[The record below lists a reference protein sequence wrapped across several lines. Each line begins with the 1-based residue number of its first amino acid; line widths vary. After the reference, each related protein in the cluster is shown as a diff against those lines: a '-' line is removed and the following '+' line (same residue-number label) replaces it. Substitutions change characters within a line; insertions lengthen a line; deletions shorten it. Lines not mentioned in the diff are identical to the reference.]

1 MSFLLLFWE
10 YFQIGLFTIGGGYAM
25 IPMVQQMVQKH
36 GWLTQAEL
44 LNFMGIAESTPGPF
58 SINLATFV
66 GMKVGMAELG
76 VFGGVLGAII
86 ATVGVVL
93 PSLVVIV
100 VVTKILN
107 KFMQNKWVK
116 GALNGI
122 RPVVV
127 ALILSAVVSVVLEVV
142 LPNFS
147 VKQTVA
153 KLFQT
158 IGLPSDQFQ
167 QQWQGFAEQSFG
179 DFNWVSL
186 LLICVISPF
195 AFVKIGNKK
204 INPVFLILASGVLG
218 LLVFGVFGVQ
228 Q

>member
-1 MSFLLLFWE
+1 
-10 YFQIGLFTIGGGYAM
+10 
-25 IPMVQQMVQKH
+25 
-36 GWLTQAEL
+36 
-44 LNFMGIAESTPGPF
+44 
-58 SINLATFV
+58 
-66 GMKVGMAELG
+66 
-76 VFGGVLGAII
+76 VFGGVLGATI
-86 ATVGVVL
+86 ATIGVVL
-93 PSLVVIV
+93 PSLVIIV

-186 LLICVISPF
+186 LLVCVISPF